1 MTETGEIMPFTSN
14 ALISGIFGNAAAIY
28 VVMIV
33 VGVLIVTG
41 FVVGWLIMVHRG
53 SNREWP
59 IR

>member
-1 MTETGEIMPFTSN
+1 MPFTSN
-14 ALISGIFGNAAAIY
+14 AVISGVFGNAAAIY

-41 FVVGWLIMVHRG
+41 FVVGWLVMVRRG

>member
-1 MTETGEIMPFTSN
+1 MSFTSN
-14 ALISGIFGNAAAIY
+14 ALVSGLFGNDMAIY

-33 VGVLIVTG
+33 VGVILVTG
-41 FVVGWLIMVHRG
+41 FVVGWIVMVRRG

>member
-1 MTETGEIMPFTSN
+1 MPFTSN
-14 ALISGIFGNAAAIY
+14 TLISGVFGNAAAIY

-41 FVVGWLIMVHRG
+41 FVVGWLVMVRRG